1 MIKQI
6 VIFALLITIIDS
18 IWLRFVMSS
27 LYKKWFNNINIKMS
41 FNTIAVILAYS
52 LMILTYPLV
61 IKNTNSKKEILNAV
75 YVGFL
80 VYGIYGFTVA
90 AIFPKYNLAMA
101 LLETVWGTILY
112 GSVTFLTQLLS

>member
-1 MIKQI
+1 MIKHI